1 MGKAKERAP
10 KKLPKPDDVLLAKPL
25 VQKVASAK
33 ARVTKVVERLG
44 KAGEVKRSDP
54 QHRAA
59 RKRVKRAQRKLRE
72 TLKYAAQRAKAAPP
86 AAAEAPAA
94 AAPES

>member
-1 MGKAKERAP
+1 MGKAKEKTA
-10 KKLPKPDDVLLAKPL
+10 KKLPKPDDVVLAKPL
-25 VQKVASAK
+25 VQKVAHAK
-33 ARVTKVVERLG
+33 AHAAKVVERLG

-72 TLKYAAQRAKAAPP
+72 TLKYAAQRAKPAPA

-94 AAPES
+94 AAPAS